1 MDDNLFDENENEN
14 ENNTNTISKVN
25 SVLSIVVQPELENTV
40 NITSTSNVD
49 NVASTSN
56 AVNVT
61 STSNA
66 GNVTSTSV
74 AGNVA
79 STSNAASVISTSNAE
94 FKPKG
99 ILKISTGR
107 PYESLLKQIWSG
119 HKQSERRASCLEMY
133 HKKNNQENSNDSKAV
148 TDDNAGLLSTSNTL
162 KSVKNVTFSDKIHDA
177 KLKPSS
183 SLPSITKYSYYQ
195 QSNSQNLH
203 LTNTKKVDSY
213 KETSINKV
221 PIRITNPVQFEDSDT
236 DGSSDDEIPFCD

>member
-25 SVLSIVVQPELENTV
+25 SVPSIVVQPELENTV
-40 NITSTSNVD
+40 NIT
-49 NVASTSN
+49 STSN

-66 GNVTSTSV
+66 GNVTSTSD

-79 STSNAASVISTSNAE
+79 STSNAVNATSTSNAE

-119 HKQSERRASCLEMY
+119 HKQSERRASCLEMC

-148 TDDNAGLLSTSNTL
+148 IDDNAGLLSPSNSL
-162 KSVKNVTFSDKIHDA
+162 KSVKSVTFSDKIHDA

-183 SLPSITKYSYYQ
+183 SLPIITKYSYYQ
-195 QSNSQNLH
+195 QRNSQNLH

-221 PIRITNPVQFEDSDT
+221 PIRITNPVQFEDSYT
-236 DGSSDDEIPFCD
+236 DGSSDDEIPFGD